1 MSQSAP
7 DEVANNW
14 GWFWVTTEVEVHN
27 PYLFELTIP
36 GGTTAT
42 VNEQIFEGETE
53 RQNQGTWTFTSSHWY
68 HLTLSVNVPTA
79 TVKYQMKDKANGAT
93 VLEGTYTLRTGE
105 SPLMKGIYER
115 NNRNGYDPGA
125 ILIDNVIITKAD
137 NASAIEV
144 IRKPETA
151 PAIFY
156 DLTGRRLNGA
166 PTRPGIYISNGK
178 KVLY

>member
-1 MSQSAP
+1 MYV
-7 DEVANNW
+7 D
-14 GWFWVTTEVEVHN
+14 
-27 PYLFELTIP
+27 
-36 GGTTAT
+36 
-42 VNEQIFEGETE
+42 
-53 RQNQGTWTFTSSHWY
+53 
-68 HLTLSVNVPTA
+68 VPTA

-125 ILIDNVIITKAD
+125 ILIDNVIITKED

-156 DLTGRRLNGA
+156 DLTGRRLNGV